1 MKTKELQKVEAIRP
15 ETGKHTQNVDQVA
28 TAENMEKLEAAKL
41 TPRKVLENY
50 LTLNAEKVARLCI
63 SRATKKNDVSF
74 EDAKERTFNFSRV
87 FTTSEEKGTPYKT
100 INGIAFNYS
109 ERDAISAGDILQSYE
124 SLFMILEAE
133 RKEAKRE
140 AAAKEK
146 DEKVVAL
153 AEKFGIDLETA
164 RAMAKAGA
172 LKF

>member
-1 MKTKELQKVEAIRP
+1 MKTKELQKVEAVRP
-15 ETGKHTQNVDQVA
+15 ETGKHTQNVDALETSAVMESNGVA
-28 TAENMEKLEAAKL
+28 LL

-50 LTLNAEKVARLCI
+50 LIVNAEKVARLCI

-74 EDAKERTFNFSRV
+74 EAAQERTSNFSRV

-109 ERDAISAGDILQSYE
+109 EREAVSAGDILQSYE

-146 DEKVVAL
+146 DEKVIAL

-164 RAMAKAGA
+164 RNMAKAGA